1 MPYGWEEP
9 FPTAGKNYSLRLG
22 IIIPYGWEELFPT
35 AGKNHSLRLGRTI
48 PSRRER

>member
-1 MPYGWEEP
+1 MPYGWEEL
-9 FPTAGKNYSLRLG
+9 FPTAGKNHSLRLG

-35 AGKNHSLRLGRTI
+35 AGKNHSLRLGRII